1 MEINDSKQ
9 AEVQICCAIA
19 ALGRLAAIDVDLG
32 DGPEDIDANLIQ
44 AAYESNFNDPE
55 FLGGPGCFQ
64 RARTPA
70 DVEALA
76 ARTGLVTRGLHRYI
90 ATRGGAGAADRA
102 EAELAAIEAA
112 IAWAKQAART

>member
-55 FLGGPGCFQ
+55 FLGGSGCFQ
-64 RARTPA
+64 RASTPA
-70 DVEALA
+70 EVDALA
-76 ARTGLVTRGLHRYI
+76 ARTGVVTRGLHRYI
-90 ATRGGAGAADRA
+90 ATRGGAGALDRA
-102 EAELAAIEAA
+102 RTQLTVIQDA
-112 IAWAKQAART
+112 IAWARQAART